1 MPFAPLQNDTF
12 LRACRRQATDHT
24 PVWLMR
30 QAGRYLP
37 EYVAT
42 RTRAGSFMG
51 LATNVDFATE
61 VTLQPLERFPLDA
74 AIVFSDILTVPDA
87 MGLGLSFQAGEGPR
101 FAHPVRD
108 EAAVAGLRAPELDRL
123 RYVFDAVASVRRAL
137 AGRVPLI
144 GFSGSPWTLACY
156 MVEGA
161 GSSDY
166 RLVKSML
173 YGRPDLM
180 HRILALNAD
189 AVAAYLNAQIDAG
202 AQAVMVFDSWGGVL
216 ADGAFQHFS
225 LAYTARVLAQL
236 KRASADGQD
245 VPRIVFTKGGGL
257 WLREMG
263 ALDCEVLGLDW
274 TVNLGAARALVGGQG
289 PGAKAL
295 QGNLDPGVLFA
306 PPERIGA
313 EAKRVLDDFGP
324 PHTDPATTGPA
335 HIFNLGHGIS
345 QFTPPEH
352 VAALVAAVHAHSRAM
367 RGARQA
373 GPL

>member
-1 MPFAPLQNDTF
+1 MSFAPLQNNTF
-12 LRACRRQATDHT
+12 LRACWRQATDHT

-51 LATNVDFATE
+51 LATNVDYATE
-61 VTLQPLERFPLDA
+61 VTLQPLARYSLDA

-87 MGLGLSFQAGEGPR
+87 MGLGLSFEAGEGPR
-101 FAHPVRD
+101 FARPVQD
-108 EAAVAGLRAPELDRL
+108 ETAVRSLAVPDMNKL
-123 RYVFDAVASVRRAL
+123 RYVFDAVASIRRAL
-137 AGRVPLI
+137 DGRVPLI

-166 RLVKSML
+166 RQVKTLL
-173 YGRPDLM
+173 YARPDLM
-180 HRILALNAD
+180 HHVLAINTD
-189 AVAAYLNAQIDAG
+189 AVALYLNAQIDAG
-202 AQAVMVFDSWGGVL
+202 AQAVMIFDSWGGVL
-216 ADGAFQHFS
+216 ADGAFQQFS
-225 LAYTARVLAQL
+225 LDYTQRVLSKL
-236 KRASADGQD
+236 KRQGVDGQP

-257 WLREMG
+257 WLEAMR

-274 TVNLGAARALVGGQG
+274 TVNLGAARRAVGEDDR

-295 QGNLDPGVLFA
+295 QGNIDPNVLFA
-306 PPERIGA
+306 PPAQIEAEVGKVLASFGA
-313 EAKRVLDDFGP
+313 
-324 PHTDPATTGPA
+324 PHTDRTRRGST

-345 QFTPPEH
+345 QFTPPDH
-352 VAALVAAVHAHSRAM
+352 VSALVQAVHTQSRAM
-367 RGARQA
+367 RA
-373 GPL
+373 

>member
-1 MPFAPLQNDTF
+1 MPFAPLKNDTF
-12 LRACRRQATDHT
+12 LRACWRQATDHT

-42 RTRAGSFMG
+42 RARAGSFMG

-61 VTLQPLERFPLDA
+61 VTLQPLARYPLDA
-74 AIVFSDILTVPDA
+74 AILFSDILTVPDA
-87 MGLGLSFQAGEGPR
+87 MGLGLSFEAGEGPR
-101 FAHPVRD
+101 FARPVRD
-108 EAAVAGLRAPELDRL
+108 EAAIGALEVPDMDKL
-123 RYVFDAVASVRRAL
+123 RYVFDAVASIRQAL
-137 AGRVPLI
+137 DGRVPLI

-166 RLVKSML
+166 RVVKSLL
-173 YGRPDLM
+173 YSRPDLM
-180 HRILALNAD
+180 HRLLAVNAD

-202 AQAVMVFDSWGGVL
+202 AQAVMIFDSWGGVL
-216 ADGAFQHFS
+216 ADCAFQDFS
-225 LAYTARVLAQL
+225 LAYTARVLSQL
-236 KRASADGQD
+236 RRQAADGQT

-257 WLREMG
+257 WLEEMR

-274 TVNLGAARALVGGQG
+274 TVNLSRARALVGEGEG
-289 PGAKAL
+289 GKAL
-295 QGNLDPGVLFA
+295 QGNIDPNVLFA
-306 PPERIGA
+306 PPERIEA
-313 EAKRVLDDFGP
+313 EVAKVLQAFGR
-324 PHTDPATTGPA
+324 PHCDPASSGPT

-352 VAALVAAVHAHSRAM
+352 VAALVAAVHAQSRAL
-367 RGARQA
+367 RG
-373 GPL
+373 L

>member
-1 MPFAPLQNDTF
+1 MPYAPLLNDTF
-12 LRACRRQATDHT
+12 LRACLGQATDHT

-42 RTRAGSFMG
+42 RAKAGSFMG
-51 LATNVDFATE
+51 LATNVDYATE
-61 VTLQPLERFPLDA
+61 VTLQPLARYPLDA
-74 AIVFSDILTVPDA
+74 AILFSDILTVPDA
-87 MGLGLSFQAGEGPR
+87 MGLGLSFEAGEGPR
-101 FAHPVRD
+101 FARPVRD
-108 EAAVAGLRAPELDRL
+108 EAAVRALEVPDLDKL
-123 RYVFDAVASVRRAL
+123 RYVFDAVASIRRAL

-166 RLVKSML
+166 RQVKTML

-180 HRILALNAD
+180 HHLLAINAD

-216 ADGAFQHFS
+216 ADGAFQEFS

-236 KRASADGQD
+236 KRDGADGRP
-245 VPRIVFTKGGGL
+245 VPRIVFTKGGGP
-257 WLREMG
+257 WLDAMRG
-263 ALDCEVLGLDW
+263 LDCDVLGLDW
-274 TVNLGAARALVGGQG
+274 TVNLGRARALVGEGVG
-289 PGAKAL
+289 GKAL
-295 QGNLDPGVLFA
+295 QGNIDPNVLFA
-306 PPERIGA
+306 PPARIEA
-313 EAKRVLDDFGP
+313 EVARVLADFGT
-324 PHTDPATTGPA
+324 PHRDRATRGPT

-352 VAALVAAVHAHSRAM
+352 VAVLVDAVHRHSRAL
-367 RGARQA
+367 RG
-373 GPL
+373 